1 MSIGLLIVDIQNDY
15 FSGGAMELV
24 GMEVAAERAVEL
36 LAAVRGAGT
45 PVIHVQHLAA
55 RPDASF
61 FLPDTPG
68 AEIYESVA
76 PHAGEVVVQKHYP
89 NAFRDTSLLD
99 EVRATGL
106 DNVLICGAM
115 SHMCID
121 ATTRAAFDLGL
132 RCTVVSDA
140 CATRD
145 LTFQGETVAA
155 RAVHAAFMAALAVP
169 YARVVTTQ
177 QAIASIRG

>member
-1 MSIGLLIVDIQNDY
+1 MSSGLLIVDIQNDY
-15 FSGGAMELV
+15 FTGGAMELV
-24 GMEVAAERAVEL
+24 DMEAAAERAATL
-36 LAAVRGAGT
+36 LAALRDAGA

-55 RPDASF
+55 RPDATF
-61 FLPDTPG
+61 FLPGTPG
-68 AEIYESVA
+68 AEIHESVTPRA
-76 PHAGEVVVQKHYP
+76 EEVVVRKHYP
-89 NAFRDTSLLD
+89 NSFRDTPLLD
-99 EVRATGL
+99 QVQAAGL
-106 DNVLICGAM
+106 DHLLICGAM

-145 LTFQGETVAA
+145 LAFNGETVPA

-169 YARVVTTQ
+169 YARVVTTSE
-177 QAIASIRG
+177 AVASAN